1 MANKKIIWNAVA
13 IFMGAL
19 AIVCIFWGKQIL
31 ASSAG
36 ASFRSALNVV
46 DLLICLLFL
55 FVSGVL
61 VRIAFTRQDKTDNK
75 KFEIKMTLVS
85 LAIAIYTAGKSWF
98 ILLPSYIFLLP
109 LHNKL
114 KSSFV

>member
-19 AIVCIFWGKQIL
+19 AI
-31 ASSAG
+31 
-36 ASFRSALNVV
+36 ALNVV

-75 KFEIKMTLVS
+75 KFEIRMTLVS
-85 LAIAIYTAGKSWF
+85 LAIAMYTAYIAFDHFHFVDRVRWLFG
-98 ILLPSYIFLLP
+98 LLT
-109 LHNKL
+109 
-114 KSSFV
+114 

>member
-19 AIVCIFWGKQIL
+19 AIVCIFGGKQIL

-36 ASFRSALNVV
+36 ASFRSVLNVV

-85 LAIAIYTAGKSWF
+85 LAIAIYTAYIAFDHFHFVDRVRWLFG
-98 ILLPSYIFLLP
+98 LLT
-109 LHNKL
+109 
-114 KSSFV
+114 

>member
-75 KFEIKMTLVS
+75 KFEIRIDVGFAGDSNVYS
-85 LAIAIYTAGKSWF
+85 LYRIRSF
-98 ILLPSYIFLLP
+98 P
-109 LHNKL
+109 LRR
-114 KSSFV
+114 